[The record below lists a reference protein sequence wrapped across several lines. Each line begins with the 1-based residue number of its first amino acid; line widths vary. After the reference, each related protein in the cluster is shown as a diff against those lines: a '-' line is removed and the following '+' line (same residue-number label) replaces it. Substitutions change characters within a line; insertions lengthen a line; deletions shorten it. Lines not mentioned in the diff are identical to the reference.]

1 MTKKPLDDKSQKT
14 DNTALPYQA
23 VVIGVSAGGMDALA
37 AIVPELPKDFSLV
50 VVVVQHLR
58 EGSVSTLADF
68 LNRKSVIAVTEAL
81 DKEPINKSTV
91 YIAPPAYHLQIEEN
105 HTFSLS
111 VDPAV
116 NYARPSIDVLFESAA
131 DVYEERLVGVL
142 LTGANS
148 DGALGLKMIKAKGG
162 LTICQDPAT
171 AVASAMPRS
180 AIELFEVDHV
190 LTLEQIG
197 LYLSK
202 IDSDDSD
209 HSSEGLI

>member
-1 MTKKPLDDKSQKT
+1 MDDA
-14 DNTALPYQA
+14 ALSHQA

-58 EGSVSTLADF
+58 QDSVSTLAEF
-68 LNRKSVIAVTEAL
+68 LNRKSAIVVTEAL
-81 DKEPINKSTV
+81 DKEPMNKGTV

-105 HTFSLS
+105 HSFSLS

-116 NYARPSIDVLFESAA
+116 NYARPSIDVLFDSAA
-131 DVYEERLVGVL
+131 DVYEDRLVGVL

-148 DGALGLKMIKAKGG
+148 DGALGLKTIKSKGG

-171 AVASAMPRS
+171 AEAPVMPR
-180 AIELFEVDHV
+180 AAMELFEVDLV
-190 LTLEQIG
+190 LPLDQIG
-197 LYLSK
+197 PYLSK
-202 IDSDDSD
+202 INSDDSY
-209 HSSEGLI
+209 HSSEELI